1 MQRHRELY
9 KQQSLAFSPRNFD
22 EQNRELQNA
31 ARAKQR
37 EDRFQSNRIISVSPT
52 PVKRA
57 APIPPSEEA
66 QPRLTYVAP
75 PKENRKPELPQQQRN
90 PTRDLYIKRFV
101 DWKAAR
107 KEQTKNE
114 QIARRGQKMFT
125 YKTETLKPATNPQKE
140 QEGHP
145 SRLRAQP
152 AATMAKLQ
160 HATSRLQPVT
170 VKTQTSNMKHQTSA
184 RNVQPATVK
193 PAPSRALPLKP
204 TAGPKPKAADLVVG
218 PSANGV
224 VHLPNVRTQPFE
236 KPAVSKPTLK
246 IPAVKPKPIQ
256 GGGGGGAA
264 GKFKSTAVAKG
275 PAIKNKLASQ
285 LSTRMK
291 AKSNVKYVGLQ
302 KNVRNRPELMR
313 ELVEAGTT
321 ELPLPPNTPLE
332 EKRR

>member
-9 KQQSLAFSPRNFD
+9 KQQSLAFSPRNFN

-75 PKENRKPELPQQQRN
+75 PNENRKPELPQQQRN

-114 QIARRGQKMFT
+114 QISSRGQQMFT

-140 QEGHP
+140 QENAPAFVPPKSLWQPNCVLMVIHP
-145 SRLRAQP
+145 DCALSLRQP
-152 AATMAKLQ
+152 WQ
-160 HATSRLQPVT
+160 SC
-170 VKTQTSNMKHQTSA
+170 NMQ
-184 RNVQPATVK
+184 RRV
-193 PAPSRALPLKP
+193 L
-204 TAGPKPKAADLVVG
+204 
-218 PSANGV
+218 
-224 VHLPNVRTQPFE
+224 
-236 KPAVSKPTLK
+236 
-246 IPAVKPKPIQ
+246 
-256 GGGGGGAA
+256 
-264 GKFKSTAVAKG
+264 
-275 PAIKNKLASQ
+275 
-285 LSTRMK
+285 
-291 AKSNVKYVGLQ
+291 
-302 KNVRNRPELMR
+302 NRSL
-313 ELVEAGTT
+313 
-321 ELPLPPNTPLE
+321 
-332 EKRR
+332 

>member
-114 QIARRGQKMFT
+114 QIARRGQKMCT
-125 YKTETLKPATNPQKE
+125 YKTETLTPATNPRKSRRTLRHLCRQKGTPYMFC
-140 QEGHP
+140 QKKLSVRRRQRRGNSLWQPNCVPRVIHP
-145 SRLRAQP
+145 DCALSLRQP
-152 AATMAKLQ
+152 WQ
-160 HATSRLQPVT
+160 SC
-170 VKTQTSNMKHQTSA
+170 NMQ
-184 RNVQPATVK
+184 RRV
-193 PAPSRALPLKP
+193 L
-204 TAGPKPKAADLVVG
+204 
-218 PSANGV
+218 
-224 VHLPNVRTQPFE
+224 
-236 KPAVSKPTLK
+236 
-246 IPAVKPKPIQ
+246 
-256 GGGGGGAA
+256 
-264 GKFKSTAVAKG
+264 
-275 PAIKNKLASQ
+275 
-285 LSTRMK
+285 
-291 AKSNVKYVGLQ
+291 
-302 KNVRNRPELMR
+302 NRSL
-313 ELVEAGTT
+313 
-321 ELPLPPNTPLE
+321 
-332 EKRR
+332 

>member
-9 KQQSLAFSPRNFD
+9 KQQSLAFSPRNFN

-140 QEGHP
+140 QENAPAFVPPKRHSLYVLAKKNSVYADGSGEETAFCNPIAYPGSSIQIARSACGNHGK
-145 SRLRAQP
+145 
-152 AATMAKLQ
+152 AATCNVASSAGHCEDPNIK
-160 HATSRLQPVT
+160 HE
-170 VKTQTSNMKHQTSA
+170 TSNISKEC
-184 RNVQPATVK
+184 PASHSEACTFTCI
-193 PAPSRALPLKP
+193 ALEAYSR
-204 TAGPKPKAADLVVG
+204 PKA
-218 PSANGV
+218 
-224 VHLPNVRTQPFE
+224 
-236 KPAVSKPTLK
+236 
-246 IPAVKPKPIQ
+246 Q
-256 GGGGGGAA
+256 GSRFGRWTFCKWGCSFAKCEDATIRKA
-264 GKFKSTAVAKG
+264 G
-275 PAIKNKLASQ
+275 
-285 LSTRMK
+285 
-291 AKSNVKYVGLQ
+291 
-302 KNVRNRPELMR
+302 R
-313 ELVEAGTT
+313 E
-321 ELPLPPNTPLE
+321 
-332 EKRR
+332 